1 MRQVLVI
8 ILSIFYLLSS
18 SGFTM
23 YEHYCMGELAQTS
36 ISDNVSDNDRC
47 SKCGMENKKG
57 EDNGCCKDEQ
67 KFVKSDDQNTGYK
80 LVINKSLIASAGLP
94 TSYISCNNSLHS
106 LYSSNVNTGLPHAP
120 PNTDIHK
127 HPIFIRVQ
135 SLLI

>member
-23 YEHYCMGELAQTS
+23 YEHYCMGELAQAS
-36 ISDNVSDNDRC
+36 ISDNIFDNDRC

-67 KFVKSDDQNTGYK
+67 KFVKTDDQNTGVK
-80 LVINKSLIASAGLP
+80 LVVNKSLITLADLP
-94 TSYISCNNSLHS
+94 SYFSYDYSLHS
-106 LYSSNVNTGLPHAP
+106 SYGTDINTGLPHAP
-120 PNTDIHK
+120 PHTDVYK